1 MAATAE
7 TAVDEASVPA
17 ALVTETFPIEGMT
30 CASCAN
36 RVQRALNNVEGVA
49 DAAVNLASEQAT
61 VRYAPDQTG
70 RDDLIAAVAA
80 AGYRARP
87 AAPLE
92 LDITGMTCA
101 SCARRVERAIGKVD
115 GVQVVAV
122 NLATESATVQGG
134 AAPEAV
140 VGAVQS
146 AGYGAVERRAETPVE
161 AARQTEH
168 KDDTPGLHHFDSHR
182 IVRSRR
188 SAAYAQSQQRLFIAA
203 AVLSA
208 PVLVLSML
216 MLRFPGSA
224 LLELIL
230 TTIVVFVCGWQFFA
244 TAGRLARHLAANM
257 DTLIA
262 LGSAAAYGYSVYAL
276 VVAISE
282 QGLLAAHPPLYFETA
297 AIIVTLILLGR
308 WLEARA
314 KGRAG
319 AAIKALMGLQ
329 AKTAQLLRADEV
341 VAVPVESVR
350 VGDIVLVRPGEK
362 VPVDGVVVNG
372 ESSVDEAMLTGE
384 SLPVTKQVGDD
395 VTGATLNQHGALAV
409 RATRVGADTALAQI
423 VRLVEQAQGSK
434 APIERL
440 ADRVAALFVPAV
452 LAIAALTFVAW
463 LLLGSDAGEMT
474 KPLLTAVTVLVIA
487 CPCALGL
494 ATPTAIMVGTGRG
507 AEQGILIKDAASLE
521 RAHAL
526 SAIILDK
533 TGTVTEGRPQVT
545 DVVPFLD
552 CHSRESGNPALHRQ
566 RQHDLLRLAAAAEA
580 RSEHPLAAAI
590 VAHARAVL
598 LRHSRA
604 SGNPAGGH
612 PLPEPTAFVST
623 PGQGVVAQV
632 EGGEVLVGNARLLA
646 ARGVATTRLAPVA
659 DDLEANGRTVA
670 LVAIDGQ
677 PAGTIGIADTVKPTS
692 AAAVAALRRL
702 GLEVYLLTG
711 DNRRVAAAIG
721 REVGIAPDHIRAEV
735 RPEDKAAEVAK
746 LRAAGHVVGM
756 VGDGINDAPALAAA
770 DVGFAL
776 GTGTDV
782 AMETAAITLMRG
794 DLRSVPAAIR
804 LSRRTMRTIRQNLF
818 WAFGYNTAMIPLAAL
833 GLLAA
838 LGGPMLAAAAMAFS
852 SVSVV
857 TNSLRLRRA
866 KLA

>member
-1 MAATAE
+1 MVATPE
-7 TAVDEASVPA
+7 MAVDETSVPTG
-17 ALVTETFPIEGMT
+17 LVTETFPIEGMT

-36 RVQRALNNVEGVA
+36 RVQRTLNKVEGVA
-49 DAAVNLASEQAT
+49 DATVNLASEQAT
-61 VRYAPDQTG
+61 VRYAPGQTG

-92 LDITGMTCA
+92 LDITSMTCA
-101 SCARRVERAIGKVD
+101 SCARRVERAIGKVA
-115 GVQVVAV
+115 GVQAVAV
-122 NLATESATVQGG
+122 NLATESATVQGSAT
-134 AAPEAV
+134 AAAV
-140 VGAVQS
+140 VSAVET
-146 AGYGAVERRAETPVE
+146 AGYGAAERRAEAP
-161 AARQTEH
+161 AAAAGQPEREV
-168 KDDTPGLHHFDSHR
+168 DTP
-182 IVRSRR
+182 R

-203 AVLSA
+203 ALLSA
-208 PVLVLSML
+208 PVLTLSML

-224 LLELIL
+224 LVELIL
-230 TTIVVFVCGWQFFA
+230 TTVVVFVCGWQFFA

-262 LGSAAAYGYSVYAL
+262 LGAAAAYGYSVYTLA
-276 VVAISE
+276 VAIPE
-282 QGLLAAHPPLYFETA
+282 QGPLAAHPPLYFETA

-329 AKTAQLLRADEV
+329 PKTAQLLRAGEP

-350 VGDIVLVRPGEK
+350 VGDMVLVRPGEK

-384 SLPVTKQVGDD
+384 SMTITKRVGDE
-395 VTGATLNQHGALAV
+395 VTGATLNQRGALTV

-440 ADRVAALFVPAV
+440 ADRVAAIFVPAV
-452 LAIAALTFVAW
+452 LAIAALTFLAW
-463 LLLGSDAGEMT
+463 LLLGSGAGEMA

-526 SAIILDK
+526 TAIILDK
-533 TGTVTEGRPQVT
+533 TGTVTEGRPRVRE
-545 DVVPFLD
+545 VVPLQGPHAND
-552 CHSRESGNPALHRQ
+552 V
-566 RQHDLLRLAAAAEA
+566 LRLAAAAEA
-580 RSEHPLAAAI
+580 RSEHPLAAA
-590 VAHARAVL
+590 VVTHARAVGL
-598 LRHSRA
+598 TL
-604 SGNPAGGH
+604 PA
-612 PLPEPTAFVST
+612 PAVFVST
-623 PGQGVVAQV
+623 PGQGVEAHV
-632 EGGEVLVGNARLLA
+632 EGSEVLVGNARLLA
-646 ARGVATTRLAPVA
+646 AHGVTVTRLAPVS
-659 DDLEANGRTVA
+659 DHLEANGRTVA

-677 PAGTIGIADTVKPTS
+677 PAGVVGVADTVKPTS
-692 AAAVAALRRL
+692 AAAVTALRRL
-702 GLEVYLLTG
+702 GLAVYLLTG
-711 DNRRVAAAIG
+711 DNRRVAVAIG
-721 REVGIAPDHIRAEV
+721 REVGIPSDHIRAEV

-776 GTGTDV
+776 GTGTDI

-794 DLRSVPAAIR
+794 DLRSVPLAIR

>member
-1 MAATAE
+1 MAVAPE
-7 TAVDEASVPA
+7 TAVSETPVPT

-36 RVQRALNNVEGVA
+36 RVQQALNKVEGVA
-49 DAAVNLASEQAT
+49 EATVNLATEQAT

-70 RDDLIAAVAA
+70 RDDLVAAVAA
-80 AGYRARP
+80 AGYKARP
-87 AAPLE
+87 PQPAVPLE
-92 LDITGMTCA
+92 LAITGMTCA
-101 SCARRVERAIGKVD
+101 SCARRVERAIGKVA
-115 GVQVVAV
+115 GVQAVAV
-122 NLATESATVQGG
+122 NLATESATVQGS
-134 AAPEAV
+134 APPQAV
-140 VGAVQS
+140 VGAVET
-146 AGYGAVERRAETPVE
+146 AGYGAAERRAETLG
-161 AARQTEH
+161 AAAGRPER
-168 KDDTPGLHHFDSHR
+168 KDDPPERHHLDPRR
-182 IVRSRR
+182 IVQLWRSET
-188 SAAYAQSQQRLFIAA
+188 YAQSQQRLFIVAA
-203 AVLSA
+203 LLSA
-208 PVLVLSML
+208 PVLALSML

-224 LLELIL
+224 LLELLL
-230 TTIVVFVCGWQFFA
+230 TTIVVFICGWQFFA
-244 TAGRLARHLAANM
+244 TAGRMARHLAANM

-262 LGSAAAYGYSVYAL
+262 LGSAAAYGYSVYTLA
-276 VVAISE
+276 VAIPE
-282 QGLLAAHPPLYFETA
+282 QGPLAAHPPLYFETA
-297 AIIVTLILLGR
+297 AVIVTLILLGR

-319 AAIKALMGLQ
+319 AAIRALIGLQ
-329 AKTAQLLRADEV
+329 AKTAQLLRAGET

-350 VGDIVLVRPGEK
+350 VGDVVLVRPGEK
-362 VPVDGVVVNG
+362 VPVDGVVVDG

-395 VTGATLNQHGALAV
+395 VTGATLNRHGALTV

-440 ADRVAALFVPAV
+440 ADRVSAVFVPVV
-452 LAIAALTFVAW
+452 LALAALTFMAW
-463 LLLGSDAGEMT
+463 LWLGSSGSGIAG
-474 KPLLTAVTVLVIA
+474 PLLTAVTVLVIA

-507 AEQGILIKDAASLE
+507 AEQGILVKDAASLE

-526 SAIILDK
+526 TAIVLDK
-533 TGTVTEGRPQVT
+533 TGTVTEGQPQVT
-545 DVVPFLD
+545 DVVPLN
-552 CHSRESGNPALHRQ
+552 G
-566 RQHDLLRLAAAAEA
+566 HDVTDVLRLAAAAES
-580 RSEHPLAAAI
+580 RSEHPLAAAV
-590 VAHARAVL
+590 VAHARTVGL
-598 LRHSRA
+598 T
-604 SGNPAGGH
+604 
-612 PLPEPTAFVST
+612 LPEPAAFVVT
-623 PGQGVVAQV
+623 PGQGVAAQV
-632 EGGEVLVGNARLLA
+632 AGSEVLVGTARLLA
-646 ARGVATTRLAPVA
+646 AHGVSGFAAPSFPRTRESRAPWVQVA
-659 DDLEANGRTVA
+659 DDLEAEGRTVA
-670 LVAIDGQ
+670 LVAVDGK
-677 PAGTIGIADTVKPTS
+677 PAGAIGIADTVKPTS

-711 DNRRVAAAIG
+711 DNRRAAESIG
-721 REVGIAPDHIRAEV
+721 RAVGIASDHVRAEV
-735 RPEDKAAEVAK
+735 RPEAKAAEVAK

-804 LSRRTMRTIRQNLF
+804 LSRRTMRTIQQNLF

-852 SVSVV
+852 SISVV

-866 KLA
+866 KLR

>member
-1 MAATAE
+1 MVATPE
-7 TAVDEASVPA
+7 MAVDETSAPA
-17 ALVTETFPIEGMT
+17 ALVTEMFPIEGMT

-36 RVQRALNNVEGVA
+36 RVQRALNKVEGVA
-49 DAAVNLASEQAT
+49 DATVNLASEQAT
-61 VRYAPDQTG
+61 VRYAPDQAG

-80 AGYRARP
+80 AGYQVRP

-101 SCARRVERAIGKVD
+101 SCARRVERAIGKVA
-115 GVQVVAV
+115 GVQAVAV
-122 NLATESATVQGG
+122 NLATESATVQGS
-134 AAPEAV
+134 AAVAAV
-140 VGAVQS
+140 VSAVET
-146 AGYGAVERRAETPVE
+146 AGYGAAERRAEAPVAAAGHPAREANTP
-161 AARQTEH
+161 
-168 KDDTPGLHHFDSHR
+168 
-182 IVRSRR
+182 RSE
-188 SAAYAQSQQRLFIAA
+188 AYAQSQQHLFIAA
-203 AVLSA
+203 ALLSA
-208 PVLVLSML
+208 PVLALSML

-224 LLELIL
+224 LVELIL
-230 TTIVVFVCGWQFFA
+230 TTVVVFVCGWQFFA
-244 TAGRLARHLAANM
+244 MAGRLARHLAANM

-262 LGSAAAYGYSVYAL
+262 LGSAAAYGFSVYTLA
-276 VVAISE
+276 VAIPE
-282 QGLLAAHPPLYFETA
+282 QGPLAAHPPLYFETA

-329 AKTAQLLRADEV
+329 PKTAQLLRAGEDAAPGLHNPMEDMV
-341 VAVPVESVR
+341 VQPWQEPVAVPVESVR
-350 VGDIVLVRPGEK
+350 VGDVVLVRPGEK
-362 VPVDGVVVNG
+362 VPVDGVVVSG

-384 SLPVTKQVGDD
+384 SMTVAKRVGDE
-395 VTGATLNQHGALAV
+395 VTGATLNQRGALAV

-440 ADRVAALFVPAV
+440 ADRVAAIFVPAV
-452 LAIAALTFVAW
+452 LAIAALTFLAW
-463 LLLGSDAGEMT
+463 LLLGPDAGEVT

-526 SAIILDK
+526 SAVILDK

-545 DVVPFLD
+545 DVVP
-552 CHSRESGNPALHRQ
+552 LHG
-566 RQHDLLRLAAAAEA
+566 QHANDVLRLAAAAEA
-580 RSEHPLAAAI
+580 RSEHPLAAA
-590 VAHARAVL
+590 VVTHARAVGL
-598 LRHSRA
+598 T
-604 SGNPAGGH
+604 
-612 PLPEPTAFVST
+612 LPEPAAFVST
-623 PGQGVVAQV
+623 PGQGVAAQV
-632 EGGEVLVGNARLLA
+632 EGSEVLVGNARLLA
-646 ARGVATTRLAPVA
+646 ARDIATAKLEPVA
-659 DDLEANGRTVA
+659 EHLEANGRTVA
-670 LVAIDGQ
+670 LVAVDGQ
-677 PAGTIGIADTVKPTS
+677 PAGAIGIADTVKPTS

-702 GLEVYLLTG
+702 GLAVYLLTG

-721 REVGIAPDHIRAEV
+721 REVGIAPDRIRAEV

-776 GTGTDV
+776 GTGTDI
-782 AMETAAITLMRG
+782 AMETAAITLLRG

-804 LSRRTMRTIRQNLF
+804 LSRRTMRTIKQNLF

>member
-1 MAATAE
+1 MVATPE
-7 TAVDEASVPA
+7 MAVDETSAPA

-36 RVQRALNNVEGVA
+36 RVQRTLNKVEGVA
-49 DAAVNLASEQAT
+49 DATVNLASEQAT
-61 VRYAPDQTG
+61 VRYAPGQTG

-80 AGYRARP
+80 AGYQVRP

-101 SCARRVERAIGKVD
+101 SCARRVERVIGKVA
-115 GVQVVAV
+115 GVQSVAV
-122 NLATESATVQGG
+122 NLASEQATVQGSAT
-134 AAPEAV
+134 AAAV
-140 VGAVQS
+140 VSAVET
-146 AGYGAVERRAETPVE
+146 AGYGAAERRAEAPV
-161 AARQTEH
+161 AAAGHPERET
-168 KDDTPGLHHFDSHR
+168 DTP
-182 IVRSRR
+182 RSE
-188 SAAYAQSQQRLFIAA
+188 AYAQSQRRLFIAA
-203 AVLSA
+203 ALLSA
-208 PVLVLSML
+208 PVLALSML

-230 TTIVVFVCGWQFFA
+230 TTVVVFVCGWQFFA

-262 LGSAAAYGYSVYAL
+262 LGAAAAYGYSVYTLAL
-276 VVAISE
+276 AISA
-282 QGLLAAHPPLYFETA
+282 QGPLAAHPPLYFETA

-329 AKTAQLLRADEV
+329 PKTAQLLRNGEAV
-341 VAVPVESVR
+341 PVPVESVR
-350 VGDIVLVRPGEK
+350 VGDMVLVRPGEK
-362 VPVDGVVVNG
+362 VPVDGVVVSG

-384 SLPVTKQVGDD
+384 SMTITKRVGDE
-395 VTGATLNQHGALAV
+395 VTGATLNQRGALTV
-409 RATRVGADTALAQI
+409 RATRIGADTALAQI

-440 ADRVAALFVPAV
+440 ADRVAAIFVPAV
-452 LAIAALTFVAW
+452 LAIAALTFLAW
-463 LLLGSDAGEMT
+463 LVLGPDAGEVT

-526 SAIILDK
+526 SAVILDK

-545 DVVPFLD
+545 DVVPLQ
-552 CHSRESGNPALHRQ
+552 G
-566 RQHDLLRLAAAAEA
+566 QHANDVLRLAAAAEA
-580 RSEHPLAAAI
+580 RSEHPLAAA
-590 VAHARAVL
+590 VVTHARA
-598 LRHSRA
+598 
-604 SGNPAGGH
+604 AGLT
-612 PLPEPTAFVST
+612 LPEPAAFVST
-623 PGQGVVAQV
+623 PGQGVAAQV
-632 EGGEVLVGNARLLA
+632 EGSEVLVGNARLLA
-646 ARGVATTRLAPVA
+646 ARDIATAKLEPVA

-670 LVAIDGQ
+670 LVAVDGQ
-677 PAGTIGIADTVKPTS
+677 PAGVIGVADTVKPTS

-702 GLEVYLLTG
+702 GLAVYLLTG

-721 REVGIAPDHIRAEV
+721 REVGIAPDRIRAEV

-776 GTGTDV
+776 GTGTDI
-782 AMETAAITLMRG
+782 AMETAAITLLRG
-794 DLRSVPAAIR
+794 DLRSVPVAIR
-804 LSRRTMRTIRQNLF
+804 LSRRTMRTIKQNLF

>member
-1 MAATAE
+1 MVATPE
-7 TAVDEASVPA
+7 MAVDETSVPTG
-17 ALVTETFPIEGMT
+17 LVTETFPIEGMT

-36 RVQRALNNVEGVA
+36 RVQRTLNKVEGVA
-49 DAAVNLASEQAT
+49 DATVNLASEQAT
-61 VRYAPDQTG
+61 VRYAPGQTG

-92 LDITGMTCA
+92 LDITSMTCA
-101 SCARRVERAIGKVD
+101 SCARRVERAIGKVA
-115 GVQVVAV
+115 GVQAVAV
-122 NLATESATVQGG
+122 NLATESATVQGSAT
-134 AAPEAV
+134 AAAV
-140 VGAVQS
+140 VSAVET
-146 AGYGAVERRAETPVE
+146 AGYGAAERRAEAPV
-161 AARQTEH
+161 AAAGHPERET
-168 KDDTPGLHHFDSHR
+168 DTP
-182 IVRSRR
+182 RSE
-188 SAAYAQSQQRLFIAA
+188 AYAQSQQRLFIAA
-203 AVLSA
+203 ALLSG
-208 PVLVLSML
+208 PVLALSML

-224 LLELIL
+224 LVELIL
-230 TTIVVFVCGWQFFA
+230 TTVVVFVCGWQFFA

-262 LGSAAAYGYSVYAL
+262 LGAAAAYGYSVYTLAL
-276 VVAISE
+276 AISE
-282 QGLLAAHPPLYFETA
+282 QGPLAAHPPLYFETA

-314 KGRAG
+314 KGQAG

-329 AKTAQLLRADEV
+329 PKTAQLLHNGE
-341 VAVPVESVR
+341 AVPVPVASVR
-350 VGDIVLVRPGEK
+350 VDDIVLVRPGEQ
-362 VPVDGVVVNG
+362 VPVDGVVVSG

-384 SLPVTKQVGDD
+384 SLTIAKRVDD
-395 VTGATLNQHGALAV
+395 EVAGATLNQRGALTV

-440 ADRVAALFVPAV
+440 ADRVAAIFVPAV
-452 LAIAALTFVAW
+452 LAIAVLTFLAW
-463 LLLGSDAGEMT
+463 LLLGPGGGEIA

-526 SAIILDK
+526 SAVILDK

-545 DVVPFLD
+545 DVVP
-552 CHSRESGNPALHRQ
+552 LHG
-566 RQHDLLRLAAAAEA
+566 QHANDVLRLAAAAEA
-580 RSEHPLAAAI
+580 RSEHPLAAA
-590 VAHARAVL
+590 VVTHARAVGL
-598 LRHSRA
+598 T
-604 SGNPAGGH
+604 
-612 PLPEPTAFVST
+612 LPEPAAFVST
-623 PGQGVVAQV
+623 PGQGVAAQV
-632 EGGEVLVGNARLLA
+632 EGSEVLVGNARLLA
-646 ARGVATTRLAPVA
+646 ARDIATAKLEPVA

-670 LVAIDGQ
+670 LVAVDGQ
-677 PAGTIGIADTVKPTS
+677 PAGAIGIADTVKPTS

-702 GLEVYLLTG
+702 GLAVYLLTG

-776 GTGTDV
+776 GTGTDI
-782 AMETAAITLMRG
+782 AMETAAITLLRG
-794 DLRSVPAAIR
+794 DLRSVPVAIR
-804 LSRRTMRTIRQNLF
+804 LSRRTMRTIKQNLF

>member
-7 TAVDEASVPA
+7 TAVDEASVPTG
-17 ALVTETFPIEGMT
+17 LVTETFPIEGMT

-36 RVQRALNNVEGVA
+36 RVQRTLNKVEGVA
-49 DAAVNLASEQAT
+49 DATVNLASEQAT
-61 VRYAPDQTG
+61 VRYAPGQTG

-80 AGYRARP
+80 AGYQVRP

-101 SCARRVERAIGKVD
+101 SCARRVERVIGKVA
-115 GVQVVAV
+115 GVQAVAV
-122 NLATESATVQGG
+122 NLASEQATVQGS
-134 AAPEAV
+134 AAAAAV
-140 VGAVQS
+140 VSAVET
-146 AGYGAVERRAETPVE
+146 AGYGAAERRAEAPV
-161 AARQTEH
+161 AAAGHPERET
-168 KDDTPGLHHFDSHR
+168 DTP
-182 IVRSRR
+182 RSE
-188 SAAYAQSQQRLFIAA
+188 AYAQSQRRLFIAA
-203 AVLSA
+203 ALLSA
-208 PVLVLSML
+208 PVLALSML

-224 LLELIL
+224 LIELIL
-230 TTIVVFVCGWQFFA
+230 TTVVVFVCGWQFFA

-262 LGSAAAYGYSVYAL
+262 LGAAAAYGYSVYTLA
-276 VVAISE
+276 VAISA
-282 QGLLAAHPPLYFETA
+282 QGPLAAHPPLYFETA

-329 AKTAQLLRADEV
+329 PKTAQLLRNGE
-341 VAVPVESVR
+341 AVPVPVASLR
-350 VGDIVLVRPGEK
+350 VGDVVLVRPGEK

-384 SLPVTKQVGDD
+384 SMTVAKRVGDE
-395 VTGATLNQHGALAV
+395 VTGATLNQRGALTV
-409 RATRVGADTALAQI
+409 RATRIGADTALAQI

-440 ADRVAALFVPAV
+440 ADRVAAIFVPAV
-452 LAIAALTFVAW
+452 LAIAVLTFLAW
-463 LLLGSDAGEMT
+463 LLLGPGVGEIA

-526 SAIILDK
+526 SAVILDK

-545 DVVPFLD
+545 DVVP
-552 CHSRESGNPALHRQ
+552 LHG
-566 RQHDLLRLAAAAEA
+566 QHANDVLRLAAAAEA
-580 RSEHPLAAAI
+580 RSEHPLAAA
-590 VAHARAVL
+590 VVTHARAVGL
-598 LRHSRA
+598 T
-604 SGNPAGGH
+604 
-612 PLPEPTAFVST
+612 LPEPAAFVST
-623 PGQGVVAQV
+623 PGQGVAAQV
-632 EGGEVLVGNARLLA
+632 EGSEVLVGNARLLA
-646 ARGVATTRLAPVA
+646 ARDIATAKLEPVA

-670 LVAIDGQ
+670 LVAVDGQ
-677 PAGTIGIADTVKPTS
+677 PAGVIGVADTVKPTS

-702 GLEVYLLTG
+702 GLAVYLLTG

-721 REVGIAPDHIRAEV
+721 REVGIAPDRIRAEV

-776 GTGTDV
+776 GTGTDI
-782 AMETAAITLMRG
+782 AMETAAITLLRG
-794 DLRSVPAAIR
+794 DLRSVPVAIR
-804 LSRRTMRTIRQNLF
+804 LSRRTMRTIKQNLF

>member
-1 MAATAE
+1 MVAT
-7 TAVDEASVPA
+7 TDMAVDETLAPSELA
-17 ALVTETFPIEGMT
+17 TETFPVEGMT

-36 RVQRALNNVEGVA
+36 RIQRALGRVEGVA
-49 DAAVNLASEQAT
+49 DATVNLATEQAT

-80 AGYRARP
+80 AGYRAGP
-87 AAPLE
+87 VAPLE
-92 LDITGMTCA
+92 LAITGMTCA

-115 GVQVVAV
+115 GVQAVAV
-122 NLATESATVQGG
+122 NLATESATVQGSVVP
-134 AAPEAV
+134 AAV
-140 VGAVQS
+140 IGAVAA
-146 AGYGAVERRAETPVE
+146 AGYGAAERRAELP
-161 AARQTEH
+161 AATTDHPEH
-168 KDDTPGLHHFDSHR
+168 EIDTPR
-182 IVRSRR
+182 A
-188 SAAYAQSQQRLFIAA
+188 AAYAQSQRRLFIAA
-203 AVLSA
+203 ALLSA
-208 PVLVLSML
+208 PVLALSMF

-224 LLELIL
+224 LVEMAL

-262 LGSAAAYGYSVYAL
+262 LGAAAAYGYSVYTLA
-276 VVAISE
+276 VAISE
-282 QGLLAAHPPLYFETA
+282 QGPLAAHPPLYFETA

-329 AKTAQLLRADEV
+329 PKTAQLLRDGE
-341 VAVPVESVR
+341 PVEVPIASVR
-350 VGDIVLVRPGEK
+350 VGDVVLVRPGEQ
-362 VPVDGVVVNG
+362 VPVDGEVVSG
-372 ESSVDEAMLTGE
+372 ESRVDEAMLTGE
-384 SLPVTKQVGDD
+384 SMTVTKREGDE
-395 VTGATLNQHGALAV
+395 VAGATLNGQGALTV

-440 ADRVAALFVPAV
+440 ADRVSAIFVPAV
-452 LAIAALTFVAW
+452 LVIAALTFLAW
-463 LLLGSDAGEMT
+463 LVLGPDAGEVT
-474 KPLLTAVTVLVIA
+474 TPLLTAVTVLVIA

-526 SAIILDK
+526 TAVVLDK
-533 TGTVTEGRPQVT
+533 TGTVTEGRPRVREVMPLQGQDAN
-545 DVVPFLD
+545 DV
-552 CHSRESGNPALHRQ
+552 
-566 RQHDLLRLAAAAEA
+566 LRHAAAVAA
-580 RSEHPLAAAI
+580 RSEHPISAAI
-590 VAHARAVL
+590 ATHARA
-598 LRHSRA
+598 
-604 SGNPAGGH
+604 GGLT
-612 PLPEPTAFVST
+612 LPEPAAFVST
-623 PGQGVVAQV
+623 TGQGVAAQV
-632 EGGEVLVGNARLLA
+632 EGSAVLVGNTRLLA
-646 ARGVATTRLAPVA
+646 AHGIATARLESVAEH
-659 DDLEANGRTVA
+659 LEANGRTVS
-670 LVAIDGQ
+670 LVAIDSQ
-677 PAGTIGIADTVKPTS
+677 PAGVIGVADTVKPTS
-692 AAAVAALRRL
+692 AAAVTALRRL
-702 GLEVYLLTG
+702 GLAVYLLTG

-721 REVGIAPDHIRAEV
+721 REVGIAPDRIRAEV
-735 RPEDKAAEVAK
+735 RPEDKAAEVAR
-746 LRAAGHVVGM
+746 LRNEGHVVGM

-776 GTGTDV
+776 GTGTDI
-782 AMETAAITLMRG
+782 AMETAAITLLRG
-794 DLRSVPAAIR
+794 DLRSVPVAIR
-804 LSRRTMRTIRQNLF
+804 LSRRTMRTIKQNLF

>member
-7 TAVDEASVPA
+7 TAVDEASVPTG
-17 ALVTETFPIEGMT
+17 LVTETFPIEGMT

-36 RVQRALNNVEGVA
+36 RVQRTLNKVEGVA
-49 DAAVNLASEQAT
+49 DATVNLASEQAT
-61 VRYAPDQTG
+61 VRYAPGQTG

-92 LDITGMTCA
+92 LDITSMTCA
-101 SCARRVERAIGKVD
+101 SCARRVERAIGKVA
-115 GVQVVAV
+115 GVQAVAV
-122 NLATESATVQGG
+122 NLATESATVQGSAT
-134 AAPEAV
+134 AAAV
-140 VGAVQS
+140 VSAVET
-146 AGYGAVERRAETPVE
+146 AGYGAAERRAEAPV
-161 AARQTEH
+161 AAAGHPERET
-168 KDDTPGLHHFDSHR
+168 DTP
-182 IVRSRR
+182 RSE
-188 SAAYAQSQQRLFIAA
+188 AYAQSQRRLFIAA
-203 AVLSA
+203 ALLSA
-208 PVLVLSML
+208 PVLALSML

-224 LLELIL
+224 LIELIL
-230 TTIVVFVCGWQFFA
+230 TTVVVFVCGWQFFA

-262 LGSAAAYGYSVYAL
+262 LGAAAAYGYSVYTLA
-276 VVAISE
+276 VAISA
-282 QGLLAAHPPLYFETA
+282 QGPLAAHPPLYFETA

-329 AKTAQLLRADEV
+329 PKTAQLLRNGE
-341 VAVPVESVR
+341 AVPVPVASLR
-350 VGDIVLVRPGEK
+350 VDDIVLVRPGEK
-362 VPVDGVVVNG
+362 VPVDGVVVSG
-372 ESSVDEAMLTGE
+372 ESGVDEAMLTGE
-384 SLPVTKQVGDD
+384 SMTITKRVGDE
-395 VTGATLNQHGALAV
+395 VTGATLNQRGALMV
-409 RATRVGADTALAQI
+409 RATRVGADTVLAQI

-440 ADRVAALFVPAV
+440 ADRVAAIFVPAV
-452 LAIAALTFVAW
+452 LAIAALTFLAW
-463 LLLGSDAGEMT
+463 LLLGPDAGEVT

-526 SAIILDK
+526 SAVILDK

-545 DVVPFLD
+545 DVVP
-552 CHSRESGNPALHRQ
+552 LHG
-566 RQHDLLRLAAAAEA
+566 QHANDVLRLAAAAEA
-580 RSEHPLAAAI
+580 RSEHPLAAA
-590 VAHARAVL
+590 VVTHARAVGL
-598 LRHSRA
+598 T
-604 SGNPAGGH
+604 
-612 PLPEPTAFVST
+612 LPEPAAFVST
-623 PGQGVVAQV
+623 PGQGVAAQV
-632 EGGEVLVGNARLLA
+632 EGSEVLVGNARLLA
-646 ARGVATTRLAPVA
+646 AHGVATARLAPVA
-659 DDLEANGRTVA
+659 EHLEANGRTVS

-677 PAGTIGIADTVKPTS
+677 PAGVVGVADTVKPTS
-692 AAAVAALRRL
+692 AAAVTALRRL
-702 GLEVYLLTG
+702 GLAVYLLTG
-711 DNRRVAAAIG
+711 DNRRVAVAIG
-721 REVGIAPDHIRAEV
+721 REVGIPSDHIRAEV
-735 RPEDKAAEVAK
+735 RPEDKAAEVAR
-746 LRAAGHVVGM
+746 LCATGHVVGM

-776 GTGTDV
+776 GTGTDI
-782 AMETAAITLMRG
+782 AMETAAITLLRG
-794 DLRSVPAAIR
+794 DLRSVPVAIR

>member
-1 MAATAE
+1 MVATPE
-7 TAVDEASVPA
+7 MAVDETSVPTG
-17 ALVTETFPIEGMT
+17 LVTETFPIEGMT

-36 RVQRALNNVEGVA
+36 RVQRTLNKVEGVA
-49 DAAVNLASEQAT
+49 DATVNLASEQAT
-61 VRYAPDQTG
+61 VRYAPGQTG

-80 AGYRARP
+80 AGYQVRP

-92 LDITGMTCA
+92 LDITSMTCA
-101 SCARRVERAIGKVD
+101 SCARRVERAIGKVA
-115 GVQVVAV
+115 GVQAVAV
-122 NLATESATVQGG
+122 NLATESATVQGSAT
-134 AAPEAV
+134 AAAV
-140 VGAVQS
+140 VSAVET
-146 AGYGAVERRAETPVE
+146 AGYGAAERRAEAPV
-161 AARQTEH
+161 AAAGHPERET
-168 KDDTPGLHHFDSHR
+168 DTP
-182 IVRSRR
+182 RSE
-188 SAAYAQSQQRLFIAA
+188 AYAQSQQRLFIAA
-203 AVLSA
+203 ALLSG
-208 PVLVLSML
+208 PVLALSML

-224 LLELIL
+224 LVELIL
-230 TTIVVFVCGWQFFA
+230 TTVVVFVCGWQFFA

-262 LGSAAAYGYSVYAL
+262 LGSAAAYGFSVYTLA
-276 VVAISE
+276 VAIPE
-282 QGLLAAHPPLYFETA
+282 QGPLAAHPPLYFETA

-329 AKTAQLLRADEV
+329 PKTAQLLRNGEP

-350 VGDIVLVRPGEK
+350 VDDIVLVRPGEK

-384 SLPVTKQVGDD
+384 SMTVAKRVGDE
-395 VTGATLNQHGALAV
+395 VTGATLNQRGALTV
-409 RATRVGADTALAQI
+409 RATRIGADTALAQI

-440 ADRVAALFVPAV
+440 ADRVAAIFVPAV
-452 LAIAALTFVAW
+452 LAIAALTFLAW
-463 LLLGSDAGEMT
+463 LVLGSGAGEVT

-526 SAIILDK
+526 TAIILDK
-533 TGTVTEGRPQVT
+533 TGTVTEGQPQVT
-545 DVVPFLD
+545 DVVP
-552 CHSRESGNPALHRQ
+552 LHG
-566 RQHDLLRLAAAAEA
+566 QHANDVLRLAAAAEA
-580 RSEHPLAAAI
+580 RSEHPLAAA
-590 VAHARAVL
+590 VVTHARAVGL
-598 LRHSRA
+598 T
-604 SGNPAGGH
+604 
-612 PLPEPTAFVST
+612 LPEPAAFVST
-623 PGQGVVAQV
+623 PGQGVAAQV
-632 EGGEVLVGNARLLA
+632 EGSQVLVGNARLLA
-646 ARGVATTRLAPVA
+646 ARDIATAKLAPVA
-659 DDLEANGRTVA
+659 DHLEANGRTVA

-677 PAGTIGIADTVKPTS
+677 PAGVVGVADTVKPTS
-692 AAAVAALRRL
+692 AAAVTALRRL
-702 GLEVYLLTG
+702 GLAVYLLTG
-711 DNRRVAAAIG
+711 DNRRTAVAIG
-721 REVGIAPDHIRAEV
+721 REVGIPSDHIRAEV